1 LGVGPGVRL
10 TPIPLRHLPAKPLD
24 NNQAAHE
31 FIDKVSDRMRDVL
44 ISSTISLSDQL
55 ERIPG
60 KHTISLSDQL
70 ERIHGKQTRQRKTGD
85 SKTTLNN
92 KKSLA

>member
-10 TPIPLRHLPAKPLD
+10 TPTPLRHLPAKPLD

-31 FIDKVSDRMRDVL
+31 FIDKVSERMRDVL
-44 ISSTISLSDQL
+44 ISSIGSLSDQL

-60 KHTISLSDQL
+60 K
-70 ERIHGKQTRQRKTGD
+70 QTRHGKTGD

-92 KKSLA
+92 KNHWHDQNVNNKLRAS